1 LLGAGEDRSI
11 RWFVKGRRVV
21 TIQTTFDRTPGV
33 DRVRKAAAALVE
45 SALTTTDI
53 LLPPRQL
60 RRSASFSGLQIG
72 VLGLALL
79 MVASI
84 PILTQPLPPLEDY
97 INHLAR
103 MHVIASINS
112 DPALAR
118 FYEIQWQI
126 VPNLMM
132 DVVVPPLAHFMSIY
146 TAGQTFTVTTFA
158 LILSGTLALN
168 RALFGRWS
176 LLPLIAAPLLYNYVF
191 LVGVTNYMFGI
202 GLVLW
207 ATAAWVRLRERAWP
221 LRLAISTAFA
231 VVLFFCHLYAVGVYG
246 LALLAIEIPRLAT
259 LRTRALGL
267 RLLDFIATGLPFALV
282 LPLLLASP
290 TWQLSNENYW
300 EPLGKLSGLM
310 YIIEVYSDAIAFA
323 MMAALALAAIWAV
336 RHRLLRFHPV
346 GIMLLAVGGLI
357 YFALPRVMFATYMAD
372 QRLPIALA
380 FLVTACINVDLSYRL
395 ARRGFLALVLILLV
409 VRVIEVDANWAALSP
424 TNLEFRDSVKRI
436 KRGSTVLVAYA
447 DRSGGD
453 DVRDLGLVHAPC
465 LAMLERSALVTTAFT
480 VEGKQVMQVRP
491 DFRSQ
496 VDTQDGTPPTIEQI
510 IVAADQHIDDTKV
523 YWHGWEKRFDYLY
536 VLFTDDD
543 APNPAPD
550 RLKLVHDGGR
560 FQLYKLVRPS

>member
-1 LLGAGEDRSI
+1 
-11 RWFVKGRRVV
+11 V
-21 TIQTTFDRTPGV
+21 TVQTTFDRTP
-33 DRVRKAAAALVE
+33 DRVRKGAAALIA
-45 SALTTTDI
+45 SALTATDF
-53 LLPPRQL
+53 LPPRPL
-60 RRSASFSGLQIG
+60 RRSANFTGLQIG
-72 VLGLALL
+72 VLCLALL

-84 PILTQPLPPLEDY
+84 PVLTQPLPPLEDY

-103 MHVIASINS
+103 MHVIASIGS
-112 DPALAR
+112 DPALAH

-132 DVVVPPLAHFMSIY
+132 DVIVPPLARVMDIY
-146 TAGQTFTVTTFA
+146 TAGQTFMVATFA

-191 LVGVTNYMFGI
+191 LVGVMNYMFGI

-207 ATAAWVRLRERAWP
+207 GTAAWVYLRDRAWP
-221 LRLAISTAFA
+221 LRLAISTAF
-231 VVLFFCHLYAVGVYG
+231 VVVIFFCHLFSLGVYG
-246 LALLAIEIPRLAT
+246 LALLAIEIPRLVT
-259 LRTRALGL
+259 NRKQPLGL
-267 RLLDFIATGLPFALV
+267 RLLDFVATGLPFVPV
-282 LPLLLASP
+282 LPLLLTSP
-290 TWQLSNENYW
+290 TWQLSGENYW
-300 EPLGKLSGLM
+300 EPLGKLTGLM
-310 YIIEVYSDAIAFA
+310 YIIEVYSDAVAFA
-323 MMAALALAAIWAV
+323 LIAALAVAAIWAV

-346 GIMLLAVGGLI
+346 GVTLLIVGGII
-357 YFALPRVMFATYMAD
+357 YFMLPRVMFATYMAD

-380 FLVTACINVDLSYRL
+380 FLVTACLNVDLSYRL

-447 DRSGGD
+447 DRTAGD

-465 LAMLERSALVTTAFT
+465 LAMIERSALVTTAFT

-491 DFRSQ
+491 AFRSQ
-496 VDTQDGTPPTIEQI
+496 VDTQDGTPPTIEQV
-510 IVAADQHIDDTKV
+510 IVAADKHIDDSST
-523 YWHGWEKRFDYLY
+523 YWHGWENRFDYLY

-560 FQLYKLVRPS
+560 FQLYKVIKPS

>member
-1 LLGAGEDRSI
+1 
-11 RWFVKGRRVV
+11 V
-21 TIQTTFDRTPGV
+21 TVEIIDRTPGA
-33 DRVRKAAAALVE
+33 DRARKGAAALIA
-45 SALTTTDI
+45 SALTATDI
-53 LLPPRQL
+53 LSPRPF
-60 RRSASFSGLQIG
+60 RRSADFTGLQIG
-72 VLGLALL
+72 VLCLALL

-132 DVVVPPLAHFMSIY
+132 DVIVPPLERVMNIY
-146 TAGQTFTVTTFA
+146 TAGQTFMVATFA

-191 LVGVTNYMFGI
+191 LVGVMNYLFGV

-207 ATAAWVRLRERAWP
+207 GAAAWVYLRDRAWP
-221 LRLAISTAFA
+221 LRLAISTAFV
-231 VVLFFCHLYAVGVYG
+231 VVLFFCHLFSLGVYG
-246 LALLAIEIPRLAT
+246 LALLAIEIPRLVT
-259 LRTRALGL
+259 NRKQPLGM
-267 RLLDFIATGLPFALV
+267 RLLDFVATGLPFVPV
-282 LPLLLASP
+282 LPLLLTSP
-290 TWQLSNENYW
+290 TWQLSGENYW
-300 EPLGKLSGLM
+300 EPLGKLTGLM
-310 YIIEVYSDAIAFA
+310 YIIEVYSDAVAFA
-323 MMAALALAAIWAV
+323 LIAALAVAAIWAV
-336 RHRLLRFHPV
+336 RHRLLRFHHV
-346 GIMLLAVGGLI
+346 GVMLLIVGGLI
-357 YFALPRVMFATYMAD
+357 YFMLPRVMFATYMAD

-380 FLVTACINVDLSYRL
+380 FLVTACLNVDLSYRL

-447 DRSGGD
+447 DRSAGD

-465 LAMLERSALVTTAFT
+465 LAMIERSALVTTAFT

-491 DFRSQ
+491 AFRNQ
-496 VDTQDGTPPTIEQI
+496 VDTQDGTPPTIEQV
-510 IVAADQHIDDTKV
+510 IVAADKHIDDSSV
-523 YWHGWEKRFDYLY
+523 YWHGWENRFDYLY

-560 FQLYKLVRPS
+560 FQLYKVIKPS

>member
-1 LLGAGEDRSI
+1 
-11 RWFVKGRRVV
+11 V
-21 TIQTTFDRTPGV
+21 TIQTFDRAPGAGI
-33 DRVRKAAAALVE
+33 RKAVAALIE
-45 SALTTTDI
+45 SALVATDI
-53 LLPPRQL
+53 FPPRHL
-60 RRSASFSGLQIG
+60 RRSAGFSGLQIG
-72 VLGLALL
+72 VVCFALL

-97 INHLAR
+97 VNHLAR
-103 MHVIASINS
+103 MHVIATIDS

-118 FYEIQWQI
+118 FYDIQWQI

-132 DVVVPPLAHFMSIY
+132 DLVIPPLAHVMGIY
-146 TAGQTFTVTTFA
+146 MAGQVFMVTTFA

-191 LVGVTNYMFGI
+191 LVGVMNYMFGI
-202 GLVLW
+202 GLALW
-207 ATAAWVRLRERAWP
+207 ATAAWVSLRERAWP
-221 LRLAISTAFA
+221 LRLAASTAFVA
-231 VVLFFCHLYAVGVYG
+231 ALFFCHLFALGVYG
-246 LALLAIEIPRLAT
+246 LALLAIELRRLMIA
-259 LRTRALGL
+259 RERSIGL
-267 RLLDFIATGLPFALV
+267 RLLDFMTTGLPFLPV

-290 TWQLSNENYW
+290 TWQLSGENYW
-300 EPLGKLSGLM
+300 EPLGKFAGLM
-310 YIIEVYSDAIAFA
+310 YIVEVYSDAIAIA
-323 MMAALALAAIWAV
+323 LIAALAVAAIWAV

-346 GIMLLAVGGLI
+346 GLMLLVVGGLV
-357 YFALPRVMFATYMAD
+357 YLALPRVMFATYLAD

-380 FLVTACINVDLSYRL
+380 FLAIACINVDMNYRL

-424 TNLEFRDSVKRI
+424 TNLEFRDSIKRI
-436 KRGSTVLVAYA
+436 KRGSTILVTYA
-447 DRSGGD
+447 DRTGGD

-465 LAMLERSALVTTAFT
+465 IAMIERSALVTTAFT

-491 DFRSQ
+491 AYRDQ

-510 IVAADQHIDDTKV
+510 IVAADQHVDDTST
-523 YWHGWEKRFDYLY
+523 YWHGWESRFDYVY
-536 VLFTDDD
+536 VLFTEDD

-560 FQLYKLVRPS
+560 FQLYKVLKPS